1 MSSHFQAANCATLP
15 FKPAFSASTKA
26 HSSHANGASLTVKI
40 GYPKGTQANIASV
53 KVSLPKQL
61 PSRLTTLQK
70 ACPEATF
77 AANPA
82 TCPPE
87 SLVGSATARTPVLNV
102 PVTGPAYLVSHGG
115 AAFPDLVMILQGQ
128 GVTVELVGGTFV
140 SKAGI
145 TTSTFASVPDVPIS
159 SFEVNLPQGPHSALT
174 ENLPAKSK
182 GNFCSSKL
190 VMPTTIVA
198 QNGVKVTQSTK
209 VAVTGCPKVKKAK
222 AKTRKRS

>member
-1 MSSHFQAANCATLP
+1 
-15 FKPAFSASTKA
+15 
-26 HSSHANGASLTVKI
+26 VKV
-40 GYPKGTQANIASV
+40 GYPKGTQANIAAV

-115 AAFPDLVMILQGQ
+115 AAFPDLIMILQGQ
-128 GVTVELVGGTFV
+128 GVTVELVGNTNIT
-140 SKAGI
+140 KAGI
-145 TTSTFASVPDVPIS
+145 TTSTFKSVPDVPIA

-174 ENLPAKSK
+174 ENLPAKNK

-190 VMPTTIVA
+190 VMPTTITA
-198 QNGVKVTQSTK
+198 QNGLQIKQNTK
-209 VAVTGCPKVKKAK
+209 IAVTGCPKVKAKKAK
-222 AKTRKRS
+222 ARSRRRR